1 MRKKILIIILLFAL
15 AVLAGYGIAR
25 VRKMNDTNKEV
36 TSSYDSHDS
45 YDGELSK
52 AELIE

>member
-25 VRKMNDTNKEV
+25 VRKMKDATMNTYEE
-36 TSSYDSHDS
+36 TTPS